1 MGRASQ
7 STGAATA
14 AASAKAASMGRRGDY
29 NASNDVRDKSAAP
42 PYPAATSFHAPSTSS
57 RTVRAAIQEM
67 LITPVAKG
75 TSISSPQ
82 QAIEDTLARNPPER
96 PPVPSA
102 VRDASRQRERHAS
115 RSGESCASPAATSN
129 AAASH
134 LLLVAMPASIQP
146 AACRLC

>member
-14 AASAKAASMGRRGDY
+14 AASAKAASMARRGHY

-42 PYPAATSFHAPSTSS
+42 PYPAAASFHAPNTSS
-57 RTVRAAIQEM
+57 RTPAITPTRAARGTSLSTTSRMVRAAIQEM

-96 PPVPSA
+96 PPVPAA
-102 VRDASRQRERHAS
+102 VRDAARQRERHAS
-115 RSGESCASPAATSN
+115 RSGES
-129 AAASH
+129 
-134 LLLVAMPASIQP
+134 
-146 AACRLC
+146 

>member
-14 AASAKAASMGRRGDY
+14 AASAKAASMGRPGDY
-29 NASNDVRDKSAAP
+29 NASNGGRDKSSAP
-42 PYPAATSFHAPSTSS
+42 PYPAATAFHAPNASSRTPAIAPTREARGTSLSTTS

-82 QAIEDTLARNPPER
+82 QAIEDRLARNPPER
-96 PPVPSA
+96 
-102 VRDASRQRERHAS
+102 R
-115 RSGESCASPAATSN
+115 
-129 AAASH
+129 
-134 LLLVAMPASIQP
+134 
-146 AACRLC
+146 